1 VHALV
6 LVRDVEGAAFW
17 GDGYALDAREAG
29 KLADELYFEMA
40 GVGILRKNAAEVGG
54 HGLPAAGVVLDEDA
68 LFVAAVDVARYE
80 V

>member
-1 VHALV
+1 VYALV

-17 GDGYALDAREAG
+17 GDGDTLDTRKAG
-29 KLADELYFEMA
+29 EFAYELRFEMA
-40 GVGILRKNAAEVGG
+40 GVGVSGKDAPEVCG

-68 LFVAAVDVARYE
+68 LCVAAVHVTGYE